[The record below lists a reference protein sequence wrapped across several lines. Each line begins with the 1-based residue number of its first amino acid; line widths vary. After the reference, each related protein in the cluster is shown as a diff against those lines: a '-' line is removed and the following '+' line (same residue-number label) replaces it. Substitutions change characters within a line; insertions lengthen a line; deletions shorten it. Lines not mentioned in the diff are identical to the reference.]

1 MKKKSRNILL
11 GLVILSLLFIG
22 GVVTTSF
29 LKSKPQ
35 EKTISPDGNNVLG
48 QTTQLISTA
57 PTVLDNVNNLIQ
69 SSLQN
74 TKEIVSQKVVEAE
87 KTILTTINK
96 EISTM
101 TQTQVDNLK
110 WQICRDLGVV
120 SVSPTP

>member
-35 EKTISPDGNNVLG
+35 EKTPPDGNNVLG
-48 QTTQLISTA
+48 QTTQLITTA

-69 SSLQN
+69 ASLQN

-87 KTILTTINK
+87 KTILNTINK

-120 SVSPTP
+120 STSPTP

>member
-1 MKKKSRNILL
+1 MKKKTRNILL

-29 LKSKPQ
+29 LKPKPQ
-35 EKTISPDGNNVLG
+35 ETPKSSEENNVLG
-48 QTTQLISTA
+48 QTTQLVTSA
-57 PTVLDNVNNLIQ
+57 PSVMDNVNNLIQ

-74 TKEIVSQKVVEAE
+74 TKEVLNQKVVEAE
-87 KTILTTINK
+87 KTIINTINK

-110 WQICRDLGVV
+110 WQICKDLGVI
-120 SVSPTP
+120 SASPTP

>member
-1 MKKKSRNILL
+1 MKKKTRNILL

-29 LKSKPQ
+29 LKSKPL
-35 EKTISPDGNNVLG
+35 EKTTPPEGNNVLG
-48 QTTQLISTA
+48 QTTQLVTTT

-69 SSLQN
+69 NSLEN
-74 TKEIVSQKVVEAE
+74 TKEVVSQKVVEAE
-87 KTILTTINK
+87 KTILNTIDK

-110 WQICRDLGVV
+110 WQICKDLGVV